1 MSDEKQQELQ
11 FSEFKFLLCGV
22 DVVKRAFLELQ
33 ELMGDQDGFGAFTLE
48 IPGFTPVEVV
58 NNLSNLQEVN
68 TTIRIIDRFAK
79 MRSLIKKRFKTE
91 KWVRRAYRIAI
102 ELDEP
107 EILARVELKLFA
119 PIGDSIL
126 ALDTL
131 KYAFIDL
138 REEKDILGTSKREC
152 LELLKMMT
160 NIVEN
165 EFP

>member
-22 DVVKRAFLELQ
+22 DVVKQAFLELQ

-68 TTIRIIDRFAK
+68 TTIRVIDRFAK
-79 MRSLIKKRFKTE
+79 MRGLIKKRFKTE

-107 EILARVELKLFA
+107 ENLAWVEIKLFA
-119 PIGDSIL
+119 PINDSIS

-131 KYAFIDL
+131 KSAFLDL
-138 REEKDILGTSKREC
+138 QKEKNILRTSKIEC
-152 LELLKMMT
+152 LVMLKT
-160 NIVEN
+160 ITDIVEN